1 MDKPIH
7 TFKSDPEVNLQAE
20 VWEVRSGSFHVLLK
34 DLDAN
39 ETVPLIK
46 IFPHT
51 MESEAKHYAKDL
63 VRF

>member
-1 MDKPIH
+1 MNAPLH
-7 TFKSDPEVNLQAE
+7 TFKSDPDVNLQAE

-39 ETVPLIK
+39 EILPSIK

-51 MESEAKHYAKDL
+51 MKSEAKHYAKDL
-63 VRF
+63 VKG